1 MTAIHPMTREYAEY
15 LHDESRS
22 VGSAD
27 SISFPADEDGIRSV
41 LRALRTRPDGS
52 AAAPPPV
59 TVQGARTGLAAGRVA
74 AQASTRSRAAA
85 TS

>member
-27 SISFPADEDGIRSV
+27 SISFPADEDEIRSV
-41 LRALRTRPDGS
+41 LRALRTRPLS
-52 AAAPPPV
+52 RSR
-59 TVQGARTGLAAGRVA
+59 ARGRA
-74 AQASTRSRAAA
+74 WRRARSRAAA